1 MTSENDYEQWKVA
14 AETLLGK
21 YASFTLPEHGL
32 ARAQVAATLALA
44 AAVRQV
50 AEVAPAP
57 QVFTT
62 GGRRP
67 WLYGPDVP
75 SATVPASLVS
85 CAAPHPTEPDVS
97 CGALVHAADVQHQ
110 SLGGLAWGAGK
121 PATPVAERGG
131 QMQRRAERDSG
142 RHSTHLD
149 TGDEVGGPWD
159 ADEPDHGDGPDAYH
173 PEGPCQFAK
182 LAGGREPAQ
191 CVLTSGHDGD
201 HVYPDGTSG
210 INL

>member
-32 ARAQVAATLALA
+32 ARAQVAAALALA

-50 AEVAPAP
+50 AEA
-57 QVFTT
+57 
-62 GGRRP
+62 
-67 WLYGPDVP
+67 
-75 SATVPASLVS
+75 
-85 CAAPHPTEPDVS
+85 
-97 CGALVHAADVQHQ
+97 
-110 SLGGLAWGAGK
+110 
-121 PATPVAERGG
+121 AERGG